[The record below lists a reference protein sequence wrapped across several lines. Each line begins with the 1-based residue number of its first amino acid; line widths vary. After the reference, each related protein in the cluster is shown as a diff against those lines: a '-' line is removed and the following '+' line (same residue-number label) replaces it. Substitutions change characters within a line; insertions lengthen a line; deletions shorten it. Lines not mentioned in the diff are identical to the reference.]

1 MTTKKDMAREE
12 RTDLAE
18 FLATL
23 TPAQWDRETLCEGWC
38 VRDVVAHMMS
48 YEELGFGGVLG
59 TLVKGRF
66 QPGRINEVAL
76 ARYRT
81 RGPEEL
87 LALLNAHLEPKGFTT
102 LLGGMVGLVDGFIH
116 HQDIR
121 RPLGM
126 PREMPEER
134 LKVVLSCAL
143 KAPPVGAGPRSQ
155 GLRLVAT
162 DVDWTNGTGPEVR
175 GTGEA
180 ILMSIAGRRG
190 VVEELSGPGQPM
202 LAARIG

>member
-1 MTTKKDMAREE
+1 MTMKDLAREE
-12 RTDLAE
+12 RADLAA

-23 TPAQWDRETLCEGWC
+23 TPEQWDHETLCEGWR
-38 VRDVVAHMMS
+38 VRDVVAHMTS
-48 YEELGFGGVLG
+48 YEELGFGGVLA

-81 RGPEEL
+81 RTPEEL
-87 LALLNAHLEPKGFTT
+87 LAFLNAHLEPKGFST
-102 LLGGMVGLVDGFIH
+102 LFGGMIGLVDGFIH

-121 RPLGM
+121 RPLGL

-134 LKVVLSCAL
+134 LKTVLSAAL
-143 KAPPVGAGPRSQ
+143 KAPPVGAGPRAR
-155 GLRLVAT
+155 GLHLVAI

-180 ILMSIAGRRG
+180 ILMAIAGRRG
-190 VVEELSGPGQPM
+190 AVEGLSGPGQPT
-202 LAARIG
+202 LASRIG